1 MNLRLRAFSR
11 IISWCCLFFAEAGT
25 EVEKAVEVLKRY
37 LRHSGEHGMSTIGCG
52 ANGSIVVTT
61 PFVADIGKAVRVP
74 IGVVDNSDI

>member
-1 MNLRLRAFSR
+1 
-11 IISWCCLFFAEAGT
+11 
-25 EVEKAVEVLKRY
+25 
-37 LRHSGEHGMSTIGCG
+37 MSTIGCG